1 MSKESFI
8 SKAIRIPPQNIEAE
22 RSVLGSLMLD
32 PKIMHT
38 IVDVIDGDDF
48 YQEKH
53 KHIYQIMV
61 YLYEKKEPI
70 DMLSVPNRLKEKK
83 MLDHIGGSSYLA
95 ELVNC
100 VPTASNAKH
109 YADIVRKKKILR
121 DLIEA
126 SEHVTQLG
134 YNEENDIEEV
144 LDEAEKK
151 IFGISRINVKQ
162 KFAGIKSVLEDAWER
177 FEKLSKAEGEI
188 RGLSTGFKGIDN
200 TLAGLQKA
208 DLIILAARPSVGK
221 SAFALDIARNI
232 AKAGTPVGFFSLE
245 MSAQQLVDRM
255 IASEAHIDS
264 WKLRTG
270 KLTTDDEFSRLRDAL
285 ATLSD
290 APIFIDD
297 ESSSNILQMRAK
309 ARRLQAEHGL
319 GLLIVDYLQLM
330 TPRTNTDNVVQQMT
344 EISRSLKGLARELDV
359 PVLALSQLSR
369 AVESRNPPIPKLHD
383 LRDSGSI
390 EQDAD
395 VVIFLYRERDRDTNE
410 RSNNT
415 QVLVEKHR
423 NGPTGRVELYF
434 NPEQVCFTD
443 VEKADFRGI

>member
-415 QVLVEKHR
+415 QVLIEKHR